1 MPDPITSGVLVAV
14 LYKPEG
20 IESRPPHRY
29 ARVPLTET
37 VLRAGHGVE
46 GDRKGGVENRNVNL
60 TSAENLDA
68 LRAEGFRAAPGEM
81 GEQIV
86 VRGIDVPALA
96 AGDRLYLGATACL
109 EVVNQRTG
117 CLRLQ
122 QVQGR
127 PLNGTQNRLGV
138 MARVRA
144 GGVIR
149 VGDAVRVERAAVA
162 PARR

>member
-1 MPDPITSGVLVAV
+1 MSESNASGVLVSV
-14 LYKPEG
+14 MFKPEG
-20 IESRPPHRY
+20 VESRPPDRY
-29 ARVPLTET
+29 ARAPLTET

-46 GDRKGGVENRNVNL
+46 GDRKGGREDREINL
-60 TSAENLDA
+60 TSIENLDA
-68 LRAEGFRAAPGEM
+68 LRAEGFRTAPGEM

-86 VRGIDVPALA
+86 VRGVDVPALA
-96 AGDRLYLGATACL
+96 AGDRLYLGAAACL

-127 PLNGTQNRLGV
+127 PLKGTGGRLGV
-138 MARVRA
+138 MARVTA

-149 VGDAVRVERAAVA
+149 VGDAVRVERAADGRVK
-162 PARR
+162 